1 MKTKATLQVSKINFR
16 RDDLHFTFVECSK
29 TSKPDPFFL
38 TNVKKCIFVTSA
50 SAVKKKKKKKAA
62 AEIRPNAYGKTQV
75 DKRCK
80 LIRSQRKTKDCA
92 YL

>member
-1 MKTKATLQVSKINFR
+1 MKTKTTLQVSKIHFR
-16 RDDLHFTFVECSK
+16 RDELHFTFVECSK
-29 TSKPDPFFL
+29 TSKSDPFFL
-38 TNVKKCIFVTSA
+38 TNIKKCIFVTSA
-50 SAVKKKKKKKAA
+50 SAVKKKKKKAA

-80 LIRSQRKTKDCA
+80 LIKSQRKTKDCA